1 MASEGYVSSGADHS
15 HDVALHDEIKR
26 RAYQLYERR
35 GSVDGHHL
43 EDGLQAEL
51 PRALYAA
58 AELEKYAHGEVG
70 DIKSVRAARV
80 YLRALK
86 ACIGERSGCASK
98 PVRPVSPDVGAV

>member
-1 MASEGYVSSGADHS
+1 MASEAYVSIRADHS

-26 RAYQLYERR
+26 RAYQLYEHR

-43 EDGLQAEL
+43 EDGLQAEF
-51 PRALYAA
+51 PHALYAA
-58 AELEKYAHGEVG
+58 AELGKYANGEVG

-86 ACIGERSGCASK
+86 ACIGERAACASN
-98 PVRPVSPDVGAV
+98 PANPVSPGVGAV

>member
-1 MASEGYVSSGADHS
+1 MTSETCVSIRADHS

-26 RAYQLYERR
+26 RAYQLYERCR
-35 GSVDGHHL
+35 SIDGPHL

-58 AELEKYAHGEVG
+58 AELERYANGEVG
-70 DIKSVRAARV
+70 DVKRVRAARV

-86 ACIGERSGCASK
+86 ACIGDRGSPSK
-98 PVRPVSPDVGAV
+98 QTG